1 MSAHRH
7 AVVMAGGSGTRLWPM
22 SRAALPKQLL
32 PMKDGHSLLKLA
44 YERLEG
50 IVDIDRRC
58 ICASRAHEQAIRAE
72 LPHLPTHGFL
82 GEPMGRDTLNAVG
95 FAATVVAAQDPE
107 GVMAVLTAD
116 HLIEPVGIL
125 RERMSEAF
133 ALVEQD
139 RRRIVTFGITPT
151 YPATGF
157 GYVESGDP
165 VPGASHAR
173 FARRFAEKPSIEA
186 ARSFLAAGTFS
197 WNSGMFVFSART
209 ALEAI
214 ARYQPECAAGLARIG
229 AAWGTDAA
237 ARTVDAVYPTLPRI
251 SVDKALMEPA
261 SADPTYSICVV
272 PLPVEW
278 LDIGSW
284 PAFASTLAPDASG
297 NRTNARA
304 VHIDSHSVTCVSDDP
319 DHVIATIGCEGLVIV
334 RTRDATLVCPAAL
347 AERVKEIAGLV
358 PPDVR

>member
-1 MSAHRH
+1 MSSHRH
-7 AVVMAGGSGTRLWPM
+7 GVVMAGGSGTRLWPM

-32 PMKDGHSLLKLA
+32 PMKDGQSLLKLA
-44 YERLEG
+44 YGRLEG
-50 IVDIDRRC
+50 IVPAERRF
-58 ICASRAHEQAIRAE
+58 ICASRAHEAAIRRE
-72 LPHLPTHGFL
+72 LPQLPASGFL

-95 FAATVVAAQDPE
+95 FAATVVAAQDPD
-107 GVMAVLTAD
+107 GVIAVLTAD

-139 RRRIVTFGITPT
+139 RRRIVTFGIVPT

-173 FARRFAEKPSIEA
+173 FARRFAEKPSLA
-186 ARSFLAAGTFS
+186 VAQSFLAAGHFS
-197 WNSGMFVFSART
+197 WNSGMFVLSART

-214 ARYQPECAAGLARIG
+214 AKYQPECAAGLARIG

-237 ARTVDAVYPTLPRI
+237 ARAVDAVYATLPRI
-251 SVDKALMEPA
+251 SLDKALMEPA
-261 SADPTYSICVV
+261 SADPGYSICVV

-284 PAFASTLAPDASG
+284 PAFSSTLELDASG

-304 VHIDSHSVTCVSDDP
+304 VHIDSREVTCISDDP
-319 DHVIATIGCEGLVIV
+319 SHVIATIGCEGLVIV

>member
-1 MSAHRH
+1 MTAHRH

-22 SRAALPKQLL
+22 SRAARPKQLL

-50 IVDIDRRC
+50 VVPAARRF
-58 ICASRAHEQAIRAE
+58 ICASRAHEMPIRAE
-72 LPHLPTHGFL
+72 LPQLPAAGFL

-95 FAATVVAAQDPE
+95 LAATAIAAGDPD

-125 RERMSEAF
+125 RERMVEAF
-133 ALVEQD
+133 SLVEQD
-139 RRRIVTFGITPT
+139 RRRLVTFGITPT

-165 VPGASHAR
+165 VPGAAHAR
-173 FARRFAEKPSIEA
+173 IARRFAEKPSLETA
-186 ARSFLAAGTFS
+186 QSFLAAGTYS

-209 ALEAI
+209 VLEAI
-214 ARYQPECAAGLARIG
+214 AAYQPECAAGLARIG
-229 AAWGTDAA
+229 AAWGTRDAD
-237 ARTVDAVYPTLPRI
+237 RTLDEVYPTLPRI
-251 SVDKALMEPA
+251 SVDRALMEPA
-261 SADPTYSICVV
+261 SADPAYSLCVV
-272 PLPVEW
+272 PLPVQW

-284 PAFASTLAPDASG
+284 PAFSSTLEPDAAG

-304 VHIDSHSVTCVSDDP
+304 VHIDSRGVTCVSDDP
-319 DHVIATIGCEGLVIV
+319 SHVIATIGCDGLVVV

>member
-1 MSAHRH
+1 MSSHRH

-22 SRAALPKQLL
+22 SRTALPKQLL

-50 IVDIDRRC
+50 IVPAARRL
-58 ICASRAHEQAIRAE
+58 ICASRAHESAIRAE
-72 LPHLPTHGFL
+72 LPQLPTHAFL

-95 FAATVVAAQDPE
+95 FAATAVAAHDPD

-116 HLIEPVGIL
+116 HLIEPVGVL

-133 ALVEQD
+133 ALVERD
-139 RRRIVTFGITPT
+139 RRRFVTFGITPT

-165 VPGASHAR
+165 VPGTPHAR
-173 FARRFAEKPSIEA
+173 LARRFAEKPSLETA
-186 ARSFLAAGTFS
+186 QSFLAAGNFS

-214 ARYQPECAAGLARIG
+214 GTYQPECAAGLARIG

-261 SADPTYSICVV
+261 SADPAYSICVV
-272 PLPVEW
+272 PLPVQW

-284 PAFASTLAPDASG
+284 PAFASTLAPDESG
-297 NRTNARA
+297 NRANARA
-304 VHIDSHSVTCVSDDP
+304 MHIDSHGVTCVSDDP
-319 DHVIATIGCEGLVIV
+319 SHVIATIGCEGLVIV